1 MSRTAQLVPK
11 VIVEFCSQCFA
22 MTPAEA
28 DAVVPTL
35 IRMAA
40 AERVQYDW
48 QAKLYKPRPIDP
60 YTSVVSIKP
69 YSVEEQQR
77 SAAAAA
83 MDASST

>member
-22 MTPAEA
+22 MTTEEA
-28 DAVVPTL
+28 GAVMPTL

-48 QAKLYKPRPIDP
+48 QAKLYKPQSGDL
-60 YTSVVSIKP
+60 YSGVVTIKP

-77 SAAAAA
+77 TAAAAA
-83 MDASST
+83 LDAENT